1 MTTSTCLNNPS
12 TFLCSSS
19 CGFAKV
25 VALELGRRVN
35 AEVLRDGKEG
45 QAKFRARKLQEHY
58 KRYVELFKEQEGSF
72 SIDINKFRKKLPQLR
87 DFFKSW
93 NPRLKDEK
101 DKFITHF
108 SIDSWEQLSLARK
121 KEHRFANCPGCKK
134 RDLEVQAL
142 FPVRSKQFQSKAK
155 ENAFFK
161 IKNTQIKSAPKIPR
175 PLSQVQIKTIAKGLY
190 DNVNSAFEKICN
202 VPFAT
207 AISKISELQL
217 QKKKSPNEV
226 RKARRERYRKVKQ
239 KIEDAWRTDSLE
251 R

>member
-1 MTTSTCLNNPS
+1 MGKRVKRN
-12 TFLCSSS
+12 F
-19 CGFAKV
+19 
-25 VALELGRRVN
+25 ALESFRNITNVTWSYSRSKK
-35 AEVLRDGKEG
+35 VL
-45 QAKFRARKLQEHY
+45 
-58 KRYVELFKEQEGSF
+58 F

-175 PLSQVQIKTIAKGLY
+175 PLSKFKSRRLPRAYMTTF
-190 DNVNSAFEKICN
+190 NSAFEKICN
-202 VPFAT
+202 VP
-207 AISKISELQL
+207 
-217 QKKKSPNEV
+217 V
-226 RKARRERYRKVKQ
+226 RHSYFK
-239 KIEDAWRTDSLE
+239 DF
-251 R
+251 